1 MAQLPRYQSSGIA
14 VGTPQGQFR
23 DVSAPLDQLS
33 AQMDRMTGFYIQEA
47 KVQAVAQAE
56 EYAADKAP
64 TIQQI
69 EEARLY
75 NKPLEPIADKTT
87 IFGRAANEAQS
98 RILAKNVAAAA
109 DMQMAQLQQDVSAG
123 KIKINDIAN
132 Q

>member
-23 DVSAPLDQLS
+23 DVSAPFDQLS
-33 AQMDRMTGFYIQEA
+33 AQMNKMTEFYLQEA

-75 NKPLEPIADKTT
+75 KKTLEPIADKTT

-98 RILAKNVAAAA
+98 RILAKNVAAAEIGRA
-109 DMQMAQLQQDVSAG
+109 HV
-123 KIKINDIAN
+123 
-132 Q
+132 